1 MGCLTGL
8 GHKTAKKKVK
18 LMVAHPARQR
28 TSHLLRRPRE
38 TQTSVAGLWLSSAAS
53 ILSGLH
59 AELALRHPPPSPK
72 SSPFPTFP

>member
-8 GHKTAKKKVK
+8 GHKTAEKKVK
-18 LMVAHPARQR
+18 LMVAHPTRQR

-38 TQTSVAGLWLSSAAS
+38 TERSLWLSSAAS
-53 ILSGLH
+53 ILSGLR

>member
-38 TQTSVAGLWLSSAAS
+38 TERSLWLSSAAS

-72 SSPFPTFP
+72 SSPFLTFP

>member
-8 GHKTAKKKVK
+8 GRKTAKKKVK

-38 TQTSVAGLWLSSAAS
+38 TERSLWLSSAAS

>member
-1 MGCLTGL
+1 MGCLRGL
-8 GHKTAKKKVK
+8 GHKTAKK

-38 TQTSVAGLWLSSAAS
+38 TERSLWLSSAAS